1 MLLQMLA
8 GAATATAAAVL
19 LVCRAVRARAR

>member
-1 MLLQMLA
+1 MLV
-8 GAATATAAAVL
+8 GAATATATAAAVL